1 LSEVQYLGT
10 GRRKESVARVRLLP
24 GNGKIIINGKEIK
37 IYQEKDPAN
46 LPWKAL
52 NIDIVIESTGFFL
65 TKELAQKHI
74 TAGAKKVI
82 ISAPAKGDDVKTIV
96 LGVNDDILTDEDLII
111 SNASCTTNAAAPL
124 IKVLN
129 EMGDI
134 ENALKLCR
142 NTDTPVARLVAKGLQ
157 RIGKPLE
164 DIHSAVQNVGN
175 LEVYKLE
182 KRLSLL
188 ATISGA
194 APMTGFLGTVTGMI
208 LSFMTMAGGD
218 VSTTALASGIYQA
231 LITTAFGLVVGII
244 AYVGYNTLV
253 ASMDRVVFKMEAAT
267 MEFMDLLQ
275 EPA

>member
-1 LSEVQYLGT
+1 MFPIFLFTSPTDSTSTETPKEVSFSLIDVIMSSGTIGVILTAIMVLMGIFAIYILIERYLTIQRAG
-10 GRRKESVARVRLLP
+10 KVDESFMLQIRAFV
-24 GNGKIIINGKEIK
+24 
-37 IYQEKDPAN
+37 Q
-46 LPWKAL
+46 
-52 NIDIVIESTGFFL
+52 
-65 TKELAQKHI
+65 
-74 TAGAKKVI
+74 
-82 ISAPAKGDDVKTIV
+82 KGDIQSA
-96 LGVNDDILTDEDLII
+96 LT
-111 SNASCTTNAAAPL
+111 
-124 IKVLN
+124 
-129 EMGDI
+129 
-134 ENALKLCR
+134 LCH

-175 LEVYKLE
+175 LEIYKLE

-218 VSTTALASGIYQA
+218 VSTEALAGGIYQA
-231 LITTAFGLVVGII
+231 LITTAFGLVVGIV
-244 AYVGYNTLV
+244 AYIGYNSLI
-253 ASMDRVVFKMEAAT
+253 ASIDRVVFKMEAAT